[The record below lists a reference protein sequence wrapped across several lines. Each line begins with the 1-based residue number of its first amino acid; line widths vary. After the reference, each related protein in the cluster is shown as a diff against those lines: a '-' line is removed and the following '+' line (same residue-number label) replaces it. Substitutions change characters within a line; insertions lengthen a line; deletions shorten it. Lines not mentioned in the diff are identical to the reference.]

1 MVRVVTGSGQGS
13 QHSTTQP
20 LTENGLDLSSAPG
33 EWHEE
38 AGITLALS
46 IPTTQSDM

>member
-20 LTENGLDLSSAPG
+20 LTENGLDLSSAPR

-38 AGITLALS
+38 AGATLALH
-46 IPTTQSDM
+46 TNYTE